1 MFTTASAAGN
11 GGSIS
16 IIAPVIAVDNVGTIA
31 TINSGD
37 GRGGDVSLSG
47 GTISFTNGAQLLS
60 STGFDYSTPLATGTG
75 PGGNLIVTGTD
86 SILLSGVNPDLS
98 APSQI
103 QSITYGGNGGNI
115 TVNVGRL
122 SLTDGAAIWSNNSSL
137 EPAGPDGNVTVGGN
151 VTVQGLQGSGSAA
164 DAVTLNNVSI
174 IKAETFNGPGRGGDV
189 SITTHTMQMD
199 IFSEVRTA
207 TLFGGGVGGN
217 VFLNLGTLA
226 LMGGSVIRTQD
237 FTFGTDLD
245 FDGIVDIPST
255 GAGGHVTIQ
264 AGSAD
269 ESVVLSGGSKI
280 VSESLDG
287 NGGALSITAPSV
299 NLSEASSISSNTF
312 GFGHGGE
319 IVLNV
324 QEASLSGGAT
334 IVSAPVFFNPAAG
347 EPGNITIQGLSGNG
361 YMAKALTLTGF
372 PTGIIQDTYG
382 TANAGNIAVLA
393 KTVSL
398 TDGAVIEG
406 GTRFGEGTG
415 GKVTIDADL
424 VSIASGSHISSEARA
439 QASGPVTVTAN
450 QLTLNNGSIETTTI
464 SELPIGR
471 GGDVVL
477 DVGTVSLS
485 NGATINSSTS
495 QTGRAGDI
503 SMTVGTLS
511 LANGSSISSASTGT
525 AAVTNPLDGVTTE
538 PPGTAGNVT
547 ITATGSF
554 TSDAS
559 NIATSAEANHGGD
572 ISITAHSVQLS
583 NGTLIT
589 ANSKAPLEVT
599 KLVLD
604 QDGQLVSQVV
614 GDGNAG
620 NIMFHS
626 GSIFVMNSSSMTTEA
641 TQASGG
647 QVVITA
653 PEMVQLINSRISTSV
668 AGSAKDTTGG
678 NINIDPQF
686 VILQNSQI
694 LAQAFAGLGGAIDII
709 AGSAFIADPVSIV
722 DASSTLGIS
731 GTVNIQ
737 SPLQNVGG
745 ELTALSQEFS
755 SAAALLAQQCAAR
768 AAGGTFS
775 TFMVSAREGLP
786 VEPGGFLASPS
797 LTAELLGSHLSGRDP
812 QTQLSAVT
820 GLFPKYDARPIQ
832 LAKFGNVCHQ

>member
-1 MFTTASAAGN
+1 
-11 GGSIS
+11 
-16 IIAPVIAVDNVGTIA
+16 VDNVGTIA

-60 STGFDYSTPLATGTG
+60 STGFDYSTSLATGTG
-75 PGGNLIVTGTD
+75 PGGNVTVTGTD
-86 SILLSGVNPDLS
+86 SILLSGVNPDLF

-115 TVNVGRL
+115 TVNVGTL
-122 SLTDGAAIWSNNSSL
+122 SLTDGAVIWSNNSSL

-226 LMGGSVIRTQD
+226 LKGGSVIRTQD

-245 FDGIVDIPST
+245 SDGIVDIPST

-299 NLSEASSISSNTF
+299 NLSEASSISSSTF

-324 QEASLSGGAT
+324 QQASLSGGAT
-334 IVSAPVFFNPAAG
+334 IASAPAFFNPVAG

-361 YMAKALTLTGF
+361 YMANALTLTGF

-382 TANAGNIAVLA
+382 TAHAGNIAVLA

-398 TDGAVIEG
+398 TDAAVIEG

-415 GKVTIDADL
+415 GNVTIDAIS

-464 SELPIGR
+464 SELPIGH
-471 GGDVVL
+471 GGNVEL
-477 DVGTVSLS
+477 NVGSV
-485 NGATINSSTS
+485 
-495 QTGRAGDI
+495 
-503 SMTVGTLS
+503 S
-511 LANGSSISSASTGT
+511 LANGAKIISGTSGVGQGGNITMTVGSLTLANQSEITSSSVGT
-525 AAVTNPLDGVTTE
+525 LADAGN
-538 PPGTAGNVT
+538 AGNVT
-547 ITATGSF
+547 ITSSGAF
-554 TSDAS
+554 TSNAS
-559 NIATSAEANHGGD
+559 TIATSAENARGGNID
-572 ISITAHSVQLS
+572 VTAQSVALS
-583 NGTLIT
+583 NG
-589 ANSKAPLEVT
+589 AVMSASSRSPL
-599 KLVLD
+599 LP
-604 QDGQLVSQVV
+604 DG
-614 GDGNAG
+614 GGNAG
-620 NIMFHS
+620 NIRITS
-626 GSIFVMNSSSMTTEA
+626 ASNVVMQNSSVTTEA
-641 TQASGG
+641 SHASGG
-647 QVVITA
+647 SIEIDA
-653 PEMVQLINSRISTSV
+653 SDAGMVQLVNSQVSTSV
-668 AGSAKDTTGG
+668 KGVAKQSDGG
-678 NINIDPQF
+678 NITIDPQF
-686 VILQNSQI
+686 VVLQNSQVI
-694 LAQAFAGLGGAIDII
+694 AQANAGAGGAIDII
-709 AGSAFIADPVSIV
+709 ATSAFIADPASNV

-731 GTVNIQ
+731 GTINIQ
-737 SPLQNVGG
+737 SPVQNVGG
-745 ELTALSQEFS
+745 QLTPMPQEFS

-768 AAGGTFS
+768 VVDGKFS
-775 TFMVSAREGLP
+775 TFVVAGREGLP

-797 LTAELLGSHLSGRDP
+797 LTAELFGSSLSGRAP
-812 QTQLSAVT
+812 HTQLSAVT

-832 LAKFGNVCHQ
+832 LAKFGGACR